1 MKKTLQLKGVA
12 VILITGLMVLIQSL
26 KTHNKGA
33 SVDIQTE
40 YLRYATSDF
49 NGELDFKPNSDIV
62 PLPLCR
68 NKYIDLSTDSA
79 YPVPHWVFALPEQVD
94 KALVLAIAKNESRFK
109 PYAVSHRGA
118 VGLMQIMPQT
128 AAYIVDDAVK
138 EGFILS
144 SDGATGVR
152 PKTAFDFSN
161 PYVSLAIGARYLQY
175 LQEKSYIG
183 DDVVLTL
190 AAYNAGPNV
199 LRQWKSRY
207 GRLASDSFAAHI
219 PYKETRNYVRKVVN
233 DYRKYQKLIPPIN
246 QVEWVKA
253 EGC

>member
-12 VILITGLMVLIQSL
+12 VVVLAGLMVLMQSL

-33 SVDIQTE
+33 SVDIRTE

-49 NGELDFKPNSDIV
+49 NGEMDFKPNSDVV

-68 NKYIDLSTDSA
+68 NKYIDLSSDSD
-79 YPVPHWVFALPEQVD
+79 YPVPHWVFALPQQVD
-94 KALVLAIAKNESRFK
+94 KALVLAIAKNESKFK
-109 PYAVSHRGA
+109 PYAVSHKGA

-128 AAYIVDDAVK
+128 AAYIVDDAAK

-144 SDGATGVR
+144 AEGYSHR
-152 PKTAFDFSN
+152 PTTAFDFSN

-175 LQEKSYIG
+175 LQEQPHIG

-190 AAYNAGPNV
+190 AAYNAGPNI
-199 LRQWKSRY
+199 LKQWKVRY
-207 GRLASDSFAAHI
+207 RGLASDSFAAHI
-219 PYKETRNYVRKVVN
+219 PYKETRNYVRKVIN
-233 DYRKYQKLIPPIN
+233 DYREYQKLIPPIN